1 MGRTKFGL
9 QFGMRLKKARE
20 QKNITRK
27 AIANR
32 VGVHTNTY
40 GLYERGNRVPDAIM
54 IRTICDILQVNYI
67 WLFTGEGPMHMPDNS
82 IGLEPEL
89 LEKIIFKVEEHLKNS
104 KMILSAAKKAEII
117 SILYEEALEKEE
129 WREQLGI
136 DRKTKRFIKLLSDES
151 GALSADQPFDE
162 RVRDLARKAYFAD
175 IDNAVADII
184 KKVATSGCVTE
195 EEIRNEMINEL
206 QRDIARK
213 QKQKDRLATQFIV
226 LVFGYLFSATL
237 AVIISRALSGITA
250 IPLSF
255 VCALLGLLFLYYGD
269 KKLRPAISEIKWNIS
284 ASTDLLVGLLKQK
297 INDEIK
303 ELATR
308 KAEDTLRSAYFTD
321 SGH

>member
-67 WLFTGEGPMHMPDNS
+67 WLFTGEGPRYMPDNS

-89 LEKIIFKVEEHLKNS
+89 LEKIIFKVEEHLNNS

-136 DRKTKRFIKLLSDES
+136 DRKTKRFIKLLDES
-151 GALSADQPFDE
+151 GSLSADQPFDK
-162 RVRDLARKAYFAD
+162 RVSDLAREAYFAD
-175 IDNAVADII
+175 INNAVVDKI
-184 KKVATSGCVTE
+184 KKVAKSECETE

-226 LVFGYLFSATL
+226 LVVGYLFSATL

-255 VCALLGLLFLYYGD
+255 ACALLGLLFLYYGD

-297 INDEIK
+297 INDGIK
-303 ELATR
+303 ELATS
-308 KAEDTLRSAYFTD
+308 KAEDTLRRAYSID

>member
-1 MGRTKFGL
+1 MGRTKFGF

-89 LEKIIFKVEEHLKNS
+89 LEKIIAKVEEHIDNS
-104 KMILSAAKKAEII
+104 KMILRAAKKAEII

-136 DRKTKRFIKLLSDES
+136 DRKTKRFIKLLDES
-151 GALSADQPFDE
+151 GSLSADQPFDE
-162 RVRDLARKAYFAD
+162 RVSDLARETYFAD
-175 IDNAVADII
+175 INNAVVDKI
-184 KKVATSGCVTE
+184 KKVAKSECGTE

-226 LVFGYLFSATL
+226 LVVGYLFAATL

-269 KKLRPAISEIKWNIS
+269 KKLRPAIFEIKWNIS
-284 ASTDLLVGLLKQK
+284 ASTDLLVDLLKQK
-297 INDEIK
+297 INDGIK
-303 ELATR
+303 ELATS
-308 KAEDTLRSAYFTD
+308 KAEDTLRRS
-321 SGH
+321 